1 MAASAPAGANWLS
14 RLARGAGEAGEVGVK
29 AGKLGL
35 GALDSAAA
43 YVAKLPPATKGA
55 ALAAHATPEGHWKF
69 VNREGDVFTAG
80 NADELSRVTGTL
92 APELPAGG
100 KLALY
105 LSEDTVFRESALLA
119 DLPASAELHMVI
131 GDDSYRLARRAESGA
146 EKLVAEVRPN
156 ITVEIGDR
164 KLFEEAVFQL
174 GRSLNRSNI
183 RVLALEPGGPKTLAS
198 VPRFDPATKSAL
210 VDQID
215 PGSLAQA
222 LGKLK
227 GQTVLITGRV
237 EGDALNFRPT
247 SGPEQKL
254 FVREIVRA
262 AETADVNL
270 VILKAAQPRQPG
282 GRNWLWQKVEVA
294 GLDEA
299 MQRTT
304 FADFLNAL
312 GASGGE
318 LSVTAARGSSG
329 RIVLSAAPNGVPA
342 VPLSDTVGEWISE
355 LTGNV
360 AVKAIEVHARDADRE
375 RELDA
380 RFIPGIPS
388 AIQIGYLV
396 GLVLGVMGFAVAREW
411 WGRIWPPEQRQ
422 EYRGAIG
429 YRAAQAARIAALVL
443 VFLPLAGAPA
453 FMWTILLQLWSFMT
467 APLRFAGW
475 VRARLAPRAG

>member
-1 MAASAPAGANWLS
+1 
-14 RLARGAGEAGEVGVK
+14 
-29 AGKLGL
+29 
-35 GALDSAAA
+35 
-43 YVAKLPPATKGA
+43 
-55 ALAAHATPEGHWKF
+55 
-69 VNREGDVFTAG
+69 
-80 NADELSRVTGTL
+80 
-92 APELPAGG
+92 
-100 KLALY
+100 
-105 LSEDTVFRESALLA
+105 
-119 DLPASAELHMVI
+119 
-131 GDDSYRLARRAESGA
+131 
-146 EKLVAEVRPN
+146 
-156 ITVEIGDR
+156 
-164 KLFEEAVFQL
+164 
-174 GRSLNRSNI
+174 
-183 RVLALEPGGPKTLAS
+183 VLALEPGGPKTLAS

-237 EGDALNFRPT
+237 EGDALNVRPT

-396 GLVLGVMGFAVAREW
+396 GLVLGVAREW

-429 YRAAQAARIAALVL
+429 YRAAQAARISALVL